1 MTGLAGAVTG
11 ADFRAGRRRTFVV
24 AFCLALAALLGP
36 GTVGLEWA
44 SAQDPGPEREA
55 FAATDVG
62 AALVRHVWQG
72 YKSGEAWPG
81 RNFQGLDF
89 LEPLVPRVAV
99 ARGDVGRIVVNSAL
113 PYALLTSA
121 FAAEST
127 DQSTY
132 NEIKRWGWVGVDQGQ
147 DNQPLLIGLL
157 GLAGA
162 SIFLPAHE
170 DASGYSW
177 ALRADRA
184 TVFALG
190 VGISAAET
198 AMLKPVFDR
207 KRPTGN
213 DDGSRPSGHATAAF
227 AAMAFL
233 SNILRDTLRPHDEPD
248 LGMRVLKEV
257 TCVVPY
263 LGAAYMALE
272 RVHGGDHFLTDTL
285 LGGALGVFTTNMFYA
300 WSFLRR
306 EQGRGWLDHVSASY
320 DPRRRGIAVTIGG
333 RF

>member
-1 MTGLAGAVTG
+1 MLGVSFQARTRLGVDVLPVTGLAGAVTG
-11 ADFRAGRRRTFVV
+11 ADFRAGRRRVFVV
-24 AFCLALAALLGP
+24 AFWLALAALLGP

-44 SAQDPGPEREA
+44 SAQDAGKEREA
-55 FAATDVG
+55 FAETDVG

-132 NEIKRWGWVGVDQGQ
+132 KEIKRWGWVGIDQGQ
-147 DNQPLLIGLL
+147 DNQPFLIGLL

-162 SIFLPAHE
+162 SILPAHE

-207 KRPTGN
+207 KRPTETTTGPGPA
-213 DDGSRPSGHATAAF
+213 DTPRPRSRPWPFSRTSSGVRKA
-227 AAMAFL
+227 
-233 SNILRDTLRPHDEPD
+233 P
-248 LGMRVLKEV
+248 RVELDGRAG
-257 TCVVPY
+257 
-263 LGAAYMALE
+263 LLDGAA
-272 RVHGGDHFLTDTL
+272 
-285 LGGALGVFTTNMFYA
+285 GAAQYP
-300 WSFLRR
+300 
-306 EQGRGWLDHVSASY
+306 SASHTLGKKSRSMIQI
-320 DPRRRGIAVTIGG
+320 PPKRRT
-333 RF
+333 